1 MTRYDNNV
9 KKSQILEIS
18 VLISLAKY
26 FPRFAMKNFVRK
38 WEKMSEENKSQMIE
52 QCQQLNSETRDI
64 CETTYKTIKGYC
76 FSDGSNINK
85 KL

>member
-1 MTRYDNNV
+1 MG
-9 KKSQILEIS
+9 
-18 VLISLAKY
+18 
-26 FPRFAMKNFVRK
+26 
-38 WEKMSEENKSQMIE
+38 KMSEENKSQMIE

>member
-38 WEKMSEENKSQMIE
+38 WEK
-52 QCQQLNSETRDI
+52 CQR
-64 CETTYKTIKGYC
+64 KTKV
-76 FSDGSNINK
+76 K
-85 KL
+85 